1 MSGPCTGLTVLDFS
15 LGMPGALCALVMADY
30 GAEVIKVEPPG
41 GDPFR
46 FHPAWISWNRG
57 KKGVVLDLE
66 TEEGREHAI
75 QLAGEADVLVESF
88 RPGDMAGWGLAYD
101 DLSKLYP
108 RLVYSS
114 ITGFGQKGPLRRV
127 KGYEGVVAAKAGRML
142 NMQGQPNREGPVYS
156 AVYTGSWHAS
166 QAAARGIVA
175 ALRVREQR
183 GRGQW
188 VQTSIVQNLA
198 SPHDNNIGD
207 GGLVNLQLRRRD
219 PERFPGR
226 PPGRGLSSIGYVPVR
241 TKDGAWLQHANQR
254 VPHIR
259 GHIKAIGLERLL
271 EDERFER
278 VPAVSPENRE
288 VLRREILKKQAE
300 KTSDEWMEIYIQ
312 DGNIAAEPYLDS
324 VEAMDHPAVVDNSL
338 VVTID
343 DPRVGPLR
351 TLAPIAELTETP
363 GEPSGPAPDVG
374 QHNDEVL
381 GPLRERSEADPL
393 SPSPQ
398 PSPIKGEGVMERS
411 SPQPSP
417 IEGEGVT
424 GRSQSNGSSAPA
436 HPLSGVTVLDL
447 ATIQAGPYGAALL
460 ADMGARVIKVDATDR
475 RLDEGRRSTE
485 QTVADPRTYA
495 GKECIQIDLQTSEG
509 KEIIGKLI
517 AKADVLSHNF
527 RLGVPERLGVDWE
540 TCRKIN
546 PRIIHVW
553 MAAYGER
560 GEHARRPGAHPIP
573 GAIMGGAMRQMGR
586 GMPPPPTQ
594 AMDIEETVEATRW
607 IMKSNWGPDQNTSPA
622 IATGIVLALLARDK
636 TGKGQPV
643 HLNMLN
649 ANAWTNADEYFDYA
663 GRPPIA
669 MPDEDVHGLH
679 ALYRLYRCR
688 EGWVFLACLFQDE
701 WEAFCHAVR
710 REDLLADS
718 RFHTAGARQVN
729 DEALV
734 AEISAIF
741 AGRTADEWE
750 DLLTRADIGCV
761 RADEAVEGDFYADHP
776 HARAN
781 DLSVEVEHPYIGK
794 YRRYGGLVELSM
806 TPGIYRT
813 STQIGQHTR
822 PLLRELGYSEQE
834 IEGLGAKGVVQWADP
849 SVGGER

>member
-1 MSGPCTGLTVLDFS
+1 MAGPCTGLTVLDFS
-15 LGMPGALCALVMADY
+15 LGMPGAICTLVMADY

-46 FHPAWISWNRG
+46 FQSAWISWNRG
-57 KKGVVLDLE
+57 KKGIVLDLG
-66 TEEGREHAI
+66 TAEGRKRAI

-88 RPGDMAGWGLAYD
+88 RPGDMADWGLAYD
-101 DLSKLYP
+101 DLSQLYP
-108 RLVYSS
+108 QLVYCS

-142 NMQGQPNREGPVYS
+142 NLQGQPNREGPVYS

-166 QAAARGIVA
+166 QAAVRGIIG
-175 ALRVREQR
+175 ALRVRDQC

-198 SPHDNNIGD
+198 SPHDNNVGD

-226 PPGRGLSSIGYVPVR
+226 PGGRGLSSIGYVPVR
-241 TKDGAWLQHANQR
+241 TKDGTWLQHANQR

-259 GHIKAIGLERLL
+259 GHLKAIGLGHLL

-278 VPAVSPENRE
+278 VPAVSLESRE
-288 VLRREILKKQAE
+288 ILRREILKKQAE
-300 KTSDEWMEIYIQ
+300 KTADEWMEIYIQ
-312 DGNIAAEPYLDS
+312 DGNIAAEPYRDS

-351 TLAPIAELTETP
+351 TLAPIADLLETP

-374 QHNDEVL
+374 QHTDEVL
-381 GPLRERSEADPL
+381 LSAEVRQRLRQQSGIIDD
-393 SPSPQ
+393 SPWA
-398 PSPIKGEGVMERS
+398 INNARV
-411 SPQPSP
+411 
-417 IEGEGVT
+417 
-424 GRSQSNGSSAPA
+424 PA

-447 ATIQAGPYGAALL
+447 ATIQAGPYGASLL
-460 ADMGARVIKVDATDR
+460 ADLGARVIKVDATDR

-495 GKECIQIDLQTSEG
+495 GKECIQIDLQTPEG
-509 KEIIGKLI
+509 KEIIQKLI

-527 RLGVPERLGVDWE
+527 RLGVPERLGIDWE

-546 PRIIHVW
+546 PGIIHVW
-553 MAAYGER
+553 MAAYGEH

-573 GAIMGGAMRQMGR
+573 GAIIGGAMRQMGR
-586 GMPPPPTQ
+586 GMPPPPEQ
-594 AMDIEETVEATRW
+594 VMDMEETVEATRW
-607 IMKSNWGPDQNTSPA
+607 LMKSNWGPDQNTSPA
-622 IATGIVLALLARDK
+622 IATGIVLALRARDL

-643 HLNMLN
+643 HINMLN

-663 GRPPIA
+663 DRPPIA
-669 MPDEDVHGLH
+669 MPDEDIYGLH

-688 EGWVFLACLFQDE
+688 EGWVFLGCLFQDE
-701 WEAFCHAVR
+701 WETFCRTVQ
-710 REDLLADS
+710 REDLLADT
-718 RFHTAGARQVN
+718 RFSTPEARQAN
-729 DEALV
+729 DESLA
-734 AEISAIF
+734 AEISAVL
-741 AGRTADEWE
+741 AERTADEWE
-750 DLLTRADIGCV
+750 ELLTEADVGCV
-761 RADEAVEGDFYADHP
+761 RADEALEGDFYADHP

-781 DLSVEVEHPYIGK
+781 DLSVEVEHPYVGK

-813 STQIGQHTR
+813 STQIGQHTK
-822 PLLRELGYSEQE
+822 PLLREIGYDDQE
-834 IEGLGAKGVVQWADP
+834 IEDLGARGVVQWADP